1 MKDRLLNPLA
11 DPVFKRIFGE
21 EKKLLISLINAT
33 IRPPDPVVEIEY
45 FQPELVPYQGYDKV
59 TIVDVRCMDANRRH
73 FIVEMQV
80 NPQQFFMQRVLYNT
94 AKVFSR
100 QLIVGEKFDLLQPVY
115 CLSLLNHV
123 IDPEK
128 IEWIHQYELTHQNDP
143 QNKMKG
149 MHLFFIELPKF
160 RKLVKF
166 DVADPLH
173 CWMKFFIEPEYF
185 TTMPPKKYETFEE
198 LKQAIEL
205 LHESAFTEEQLWAY
219 DRYWDAIRTRQAED
233 DYRDQKSKEEGL
245 KMGIE
250 EGKLIGVETTLNVI
264 QTLKENHLSDEEI
277 AMKFQLTPEMVT
289 QIKNYT

>member
-45 FQPELVPYQGYDKV
+45 FQPELVPYKGYDKV
-59 TIVDVRCMDANRRH
+59 TIVDVRCMDANRRQ

-80 NPQQFFMQRVLYNT
+80 NPQQFFIHRVLYNA
-94 AKVFSR
+94 AKVYSR
-100 QLIVGEKFDLLQPVY
+100 QLIMGENYSLLQPVY
-115 CLSLLNHV
+115 SLNLLNHL
-123 IDPEK
+123 IEPDIP
-128 IEWIHQYELTHQNDP
+128 EWIHQYEL
-143 QNKMKG
+143 
-149 MHLFFIELPKF
+149 MHLNDVTKRMEGIHLFLIELPKF
-160 RKLVKF
+160 SKLVKF

-233 DYRDQKSKEEGL
+233 DYRDQKSKKEGME
-245 KMGIE
+245 KGMQQ
-250 EGKLIGVETTLNVI
+250 GKLIGVETTLNVI
-264 QTLKENHLSDEEI
+264 QALKENQLNEEEI
-277 AMKFQLTPEMVT
+277 ALKFELTPDMVI
-289 QIKNYT
+289 QIKNRI

>member
-21 EKKLLISLINAT
+21 EKKLLISLINAA
-33 IRPPDPVVEIEY
+33 IRPNDPVVDIEY

-59 TIVDVRCMDANRRH
+59 TIVDVRCMDANRRQ

-80 NPQQFFMQRVLYNT
+80 NPQQFFIHRVLYNA
-94 AKVFSR
+94 AKVYSR
-100 QLIVGEKFDLLQPVY
+100 QLIMGENYNLLQPVY
-115 CLSLLNHV
+115 SLNLLNHL
-123 IDPEK
+123 IEPDIP
-128 IEWIHQYELTHQNDP
+128 EWIHQYEL
-143 QNKMKG
+143 
-149 MHLFFIELPKF
+149 MHLNDVTKRMEGIHLFLIELPKF
-160 RKLVKF
+160 SKLVKF

-233 DYRDQKSKEEGL
+233 DYRDQKSKEEGII
-245 KMGIE
+245 K
-250 EGKLIGVETTLNVI
+250 GKLIGVETTLNVI
-264 QTLKENHLSDEEI
+264 QALKENQLNEEEI
-277 AMKFQLTPEMVT
+277 ALKFELTTEMVT
-289 QIKNYT
+289 QIKNRI